1 MGNWGACR
9 LATFVVLLG
18 AFGALT
24 SAEDRLRPQYHFL
37 PPANWMN
44 DANGIYWKGH
54 YHLFYLYNPEAPIW
68 RLEKQWGH
76 AVSEDLVHW
85 KYMSSA
91 LSPAAEGPETH
102 CCQSGCVVD
111 HGGIPTAVYACGWPS
126 IAHSLCLATSRDD
139 LKTWERYSGNPI
151 IASPPRGLD
160 VTGFRDPFVWR
171 EGNSWYM
178 LVGSGIKNMGGSALL
193 YRSRDLRRWEY
204 LHPLFLGNQS
214 AGQMWEVPSIF
225 RLGNRSVFLYSPVPE
240 SRFSAYFVGSYL
252 NHRFRPDRQGKID
265 LGDYFYAA
273 STFADGNGRRV
284 LLGWIKEGRS
294 QQLTL
299 EAGWAGLLSLPR
311 VISMGP
317 DGLLR
322 MEPPPELRGLRG
334 EARHFGPANIGPE
347 TLNALGKV
355 QGDSLEILAEFL
367 PGDAKEFGII
377 HSLDLMKR
385 VAQKLRGHLEWAPST
400 GFCAI
405 CVSISASAR
414 SGLLVFDE
422 AQHLSIERLETLRE
436 LLDQPPHCGLL
447 FAGTHELEAIFTRQ
461 ALELEQWRS
470 RFMPARPCPA
480 SLRRKQPL
488 SCTLSWGWDCRSG
501 KSKS

>member
-9 LATFVVLLG
+9 LVTFVVLLG

-225 RLGNRSVFLYSPVPE
+225 RLGNRSIFLYSPVPE

-322 MEPPPELRGLRG
+322 MEPPTELRGLRG

-367 PGDAKEFGII
+367 PGDAKEFGIKLRRSSNGEEETLVGYDRI
-377 HSLDLMKR
+377 AKQLYIDTARSSNNPATDRKRAGGILGLAKGQSLKLDIFLDRSVVEVFANRQACITGRIYPSLSNSLGVDLFATGGSTRLISLDLWEMKPI
-385 VAQKLRGHLEWAPST
+385 W
-400 GFCAI
+400 
-405 CVSISASAR
+405 
-414 SGLLVFDE
+414 
-422 AQHLSIERLETLRE
+422 
-436 LLDQPPHCGLL
+436 
-447 FAGTHELEAIFTRQ
+447 
-461 ALELEQWRS
+461 
-470 RFMPARPCPA
+470 
-480 SLRRKQPL
+480 
-488 SCTLSWGWDCRSG
+488 
-501 KSKS
+501 